1 MECLNIAVAIAFLC
15 QVVKLKSLSSQ
26 NLLLSKLN
34 IFSFLSFF
42 FSSFFFRYY
51 YRCAILEKDLA
62 KNQEEHS
69 REGRTLR
76 NKMDATVEFLKQE
89 HAVAMNKVMINK
101 TDFLHRK

>member
-1 MECLNIAVAIAFLC
+1 MEYQNNAELQSLFYVMLLNDNLV
-15 QVVKLKSLSSQ
+15 SLQ
-26 NLLLSKLN
+26 NVLLSKLN
-34 IFSFLSFF
+34 TCVFFVSFF
-42 FSSFFFRYY
+42 VSVYLFFYI

-89 HAVAMNKVMINK
+89 HAVAMNKVMMNN
-101 TDFLHRK
+101 